1 MKYIL
6 FVMRRQPQRSTRT
19 DQLLPYTTLFRSAMK
34 QTAWP
39 PSSYLKARQS
49 EKSPRRS
56 IDCAPAPA
64 SGAPRTAARVK
75 AARRRR
81 EKLVGMIRSD
91 GGLFRGRVNITG
103 RAARTEERRVGKE
116 CVSTCR

>member
-1 MKYIL
+1 
-6 FVMRRQPQRSTRT
+6 
-19 DQLLPYTTLFRSAMK
+19 MK
-34 QTAWP
+34 QTALP
-39 PSSYLKARQS
+39 PSSYLKALQS

-64 SGAPRTAARVK
+64 SGAPRAAARVK

-103 RAARTEERRVGKE
+103 DRKSAVQGKSVAVRVDLGVLHSRKKQHKVIVRE
-116 CVSTCR
+116 NRKVKLNKQT

>member
-1 MKYIL
+1 
-6 FVMRRQPQRSTRT
+6 
-19 DQLLPYTTLFRSAMK
+19 MK
-34 QTAWP
+34 QTALP
-39 PSSYLKARQS
+39 PSSYLKALQS

-64 SGAPRTAARVK
+64 SGAPRAAARVK

-103 RAARTEERRVGKE
+103 RAAGAATHELATPGRSFNGGGRSEARRGGQE
-116 CVSTCR
+116 SVSTCGS